1 MSLTVRIDGN
11 VNYYIANYG
20 SSSCGDSSPGQLELR
35 DGSGVVVGVVTVSV
49 IAGTSNCS
57 YQGVAANIPVRD
69 FYTISHMNQT
79 LGTIAASSIK
89 NNKITISQS
98 IGGSYNVS

>member
-1 MSLTVRIDGN
+1 ML
-11 VNYYIANYG
+11 
-20 SSSCGDSSPGQLELR
+20 GDSSPGQLELR

-57 YQGVAANIPVRD
+57 FQGVATNVPARD
-69 FYTISHMNQT
+69 FYTVSHKNQS

-89 NNKITISQS
+89 NDKITISQS
-98 IGGSYNVS
+98 IGGNYIVS